1 MWWRGVPGRAF
12 AVGSVLLVGRLV
24 LTRLVRRARTQGV
37 APQASSVEEFQDTV
51 PTVWS
56 YTQDQNT

>member
-1 MWWRGVPGRAF
+1 M
-12 AVGSVLLVGRLV
+12 GSVLLVGRLV

-37 APQASSVEEFQDTV
+37 APQSSSAEEFQDTV

-56 YTQDQNT
+56 YTQDQNA